1 MQARRLLGIERA
13 DFNYDTEPEKEEKPP
28 RHLRKNTSPTGAPGR
43 KQAMSTKRRLHKKK
57 LAVRQQLLLLQGD
70 VCHHQQR
77 GSGRDAGDHQQ
88 PAQQQQLDEFN
99 VDSIECLVDNEPV
112 EDGEGAMMEQGQ
124 GLAFP
129 CPFCD
134 LR

>member
-13 DFNYDTEPEKEEKPP
+13 DFNYDTEPEREEKPP
-28 RHLRKNTSPTGAPGR
+28 RHSRKNTSPTGAPGR
-43 KQAMSTKRRLHKKK
+43 KQALSAKRRLHKKK
-57 LAVRQQLLLLQGD
+57 LAVRQQLLLQGD

-77 GSGRDAGDHQQ
+77 GSGRDVGEHQQ

-112 EDGEGAMMEQGQ
+112 EDGEGAMMEQEQ

-134 LR
+134 VR

>member
-1 MQARRLLGIERA
+1 V
-13 DFNYDTEPEKEEKPP
+13 
-28 RHLRKNTSPTGAPGR
+28 RKNMSPTGAPGR
-43 KQAMSTKRRLHKKK
+43 KQALSAKRRLHKKK

-70 VCHHQQR
+70 VCHQQR
-77 GSGRDAGDHQQ
+77 GSGRDVGHQQQ

-112 EDGEGAMMEQGQ
+112 EDGEGTMMEQEQ

-134 LR
+134 AR

>member
-13 DFNYDTEPEKEEKPP
+13 DFNYDTEPEEKQP

-43 KQAMSTKRRLHKKK
+43 KQAAKRRLHKKK
-57 LAVRQQLLLLQGD
+57 LAVRQQLLLQGD
-70 VCHHQQR
+70 VCHHPP
-77 GSGRDAGDHQQ
+77 GSGRDVGHQQ

-112 EDGEGAMMEQGQ
+112 EDGEGAMMEQEQ